1 MSRMGGFDARE
12 LRKLRD
18 ELEKL
23 QEPEEF
29 MKDCAKELA
38 ARLLRMVVQRPPA
51 DTGTLRRA
59 WTAGTSSEGYA
70 NSVQVNHS
78 GNVYEIAITN
88 PKEYASYVE
97 YGHRTPNH
105 KGWVPG
111 KFMMKISEEELE
123 RIAPAILEQ
132 RIYRYFGG
140 LSR

>member
-38 ARLLRMVVQRPPA
+38 ARFLRMVVQRTPA

>member
-1 MSRMGGFDARE
+1 MSRMGGLDARE

-38 ARLLRMVVQRPPA
+38 ARLLRMVVQRTPA

-88 PKEYASYVE
+88 PMEYASYVE

>member
-38 ARLLRMVVQRPPA
+38 ARLLKMVVQRTPA

-70 NSVQVNHS
+70 NSVQDNHF

-88 PKEYASYVE
+88 PMEYASYVE

>member
-38 ARLLRMVVQRPPA
+38 ARLLKMVVQRTPA

-59 WTAGTSSEGYA
+59 WTDGTSYEGYA

-88 PKEYASYVE
+88 PMEYASYVE

>member
-1 MSRMGGFDARE
+1 
-12 LRKLRD
+12 
-18 ELEKL
+18 
-23 QEPEEF
+23 

-38 ARLLRMVVQRPPA
+38 ARLLKMVVQRTPA

-70 NSVQVNHS
+70 NSVQVNHF

-88 PKEYASYVE
+88 PMEYASYVE

>member
-38 ARLLRMVVQRPPA
+38 ARLLKMVVQRTPA

-59 WTAGTSSEGYA
+59 WTAGTSSEGSA
-70 NSVQVNHS
+70 NSVQVNHF

-88 PKEYASYVE
+88 PMEYASYVE

>member
-18 ELEKL
+18 ELERL

-38 ARLLRMVVQRPPA
+38 ARLLKMVVQRTPA

-59 WTAGTSSEGYA
+59 WTDGTSSEGYA

-88 PKEYASYVE
+88 PMEYASYVE

>member
-38 ARLLRMVVQRPPA
+38 ARLLRMVVQRTPA

-88 PKEYASYVE
+88 PKEYVSYVE

>member
-23 QEPEEF
+23 QETEEF

-38 ARLLRMVVQRPPA
+38 ARLLRMVVQRTPA

>member
-38 ARLLRMVVQRPPA
+38 ARLLRMVVQRTPA

-70 NSVQVNHS
+70 NSVPVNHS

>member
-38 ARLLRMVVQRPPA
+38 ARLLRMVVQRTPA

-78 GNVYEIAITN
+78 GNVYETAITN
-88 PKEYASYVE
+88 PMEYASYVE

>member
-38 ARLLRMVVQRPPA
+38 ARLLKMVVQRTPA

-59 WTAGTSSEGYA
+59 WTDGTSSEGYA

-88 PKEYASYVE
+88 PMEYASYVE

>member
-12 LRKLRD
+12 LRKLRE

-38 ARLLRMVVQRPPA
+38 ARLLRMVVQRTPA

-88 PKEYASYVE
+88 PMEYASYVE

>member
-38 ARLLRMVVQRPPA
+38 AMLLRMVVQRTPA

>member
-38 ARLLRMVVQRPPA
+38 ARLLRMVVQRTPA

-132 RIYRYFGG
+132 GIYRYFGG

>member
-12 LRKLRD
+12 LSKLRD

-38 ARLLRMVVQRPPA
+38 ARLLRMVVQRTPA

-70 NSVQVNHS
+70 NSIQVNHS

-88 PKEYASYVE
+88 PMEYASYVE
-97 YGHRTPNH
+97 HGHRTPNH

>member
-38 ARLLRMVVQRPPA
+38 ARLLSMVVQRTPA

-88 PKEYASYVE
+88 PMEYASYVE

>member
-38 ARLLRMVVQRPPA
+38 ARLLKMVVQRTPA

-88 PKEYASYVE
+88 PMEYASYVE

>member
-38 ARLLRMVVQRPPA
+38 ARLLKMVVQRTPA

-59 WTAGTSSEGYA
+59 WTAGTSSERYA

-88 PKEYASYVE
+88 PMEYASYVE
-97 YGHRTPNH
+97 CGHRTPNH

-111 KFMMKISEEELE
+111 HFMLKISEEELE
-123 RIAPAILEQ
+123 RIAPVILEQ

-140 LSR
+140 L

>member
-23 QEPEEF
+23 QELEEF

-38 ARLLRMVVQRPPA
+38 ARLLRMVVQRTPA

-88 PKEYASYVE
+88 PMEYASYVE

>member
-38 ARLLRMVVQRPPA
+38 ARLLWMVVQRTPA

-70 NSVQVNHS
+70 NSIQVNHS

-88 PKEYASYVE
+88 PMEYASYVE

>member
-38 ARLLRMVVQRPPA
+38 ARLLKMVVQRTPA

-59 WTAGTSSEGYA
+59 WTDGTSSEGYA

-88 PKEYASYVE
+88 PMEYASYVE

-132 RIYRYFGG
+132 RIYRYFGR

>member
-38 ARLLRMVVQRPPA
+38 ARLLRMVVQRTPA

-59 WTAGTSSEGYA
+59 WTDGTSSEGYA

-88 PKEYASYVE
+88 PMEYASYVE

>member
-1 MSRMGGFDARE
+1 MSRIGGFDARE

-38 ARLLRMVVQRPPA
+38 ARLLRMVVQRTPA

-88 PKEYASYVE
+88 PMEYASYVE

>member
-38 ARLLRMVVQRPPA
+38 ARLLSMVVQRTPA

-59 WTAGTSSEGYA
+59 WTAGTSCEGYA

-88 PKEYASYVE
+88 PMEYASYVE

>member
-38 ARLLRMVVQRPPA
+38 ARLLKMVVQRTPA

-70 NSVQVNHS
+70 NSVQVNHF

-88 PKEYASYVE
+88 PMEYASYVE

-105 KGWVPG
+105 KEWVPG

>member
-38 ARLLRMVVQRPPA
+38 ARLLRMVVQRTPA

-123 RIAPAILEQ
+123 RIVPAILEQ

>member
-38 ARLLRMVVQRPPA
+38 ARLLRMVVQRTPA

-70 NSVQVNHS
+70 NSIQVNHS

-88 PKEYASYVE
+88 PMEYASYVE

-123 RIAPAILEQ
+123 RIATAILEQ

>member
-38 ARLLRMVVQRPPA
+38 ERLLGMVVQRTPA

-88 PKEYASYVE
+88 PMEYASYVE

>member
-38 ARLLRMVVQRPPA
+38 ARLLKMVVQRTPA

-59 WTAGTSSEGYA
+59 WTAGTSSERYA

-88 PKEYASYVE
+88 PMEYASYVE
-97 YGHRTPNH
+97 YGHRTPTH

>member
-38 ARLLRMVVQRPPA
+38 ARLLRMVVQRTPA
-51 DTGTLRRA
+51 DTGTLRRE

-88 PKEYASYVE
+88 PMEYASYVE

-105 KGWVPG
+105 KGWVTV

>member
-38 ARLLRMVVQRPPA
+38 ARLLRMVVQRTPA

-88 PKEYASYVE
+88 PKVYASYVE

>member
-38 ARLLRMVVQRPPA
+38 ARLLRMVVQRTPA

-70 NSVQVNHS
+70 NSIQVNHS

-88 PKEYASYVE
+88 PMEYASYVE

>member
-38 ARLLRMVVQRPPA
+38 ARLLKMVVQRTPA

-59 WTAGTSSEGYA
+59 WTDGTSSEGYA

-88 PKEYASYVE
+88 PMEYASYVE

-123 RIAPAILEQ
+123 RLAPAILEQ

>member
-38 ARLLRMVVQRPPA
+38 ARILKMVVQRTPA

-59 WTAGTSSEGYA
+59 WTDGTSSEGYA

-88 PKEYASYVE
+88 PMEYASYVE

>member
-38 ARLLRMVVQRPPA
+38 ARLLKMVVQRTPA

-59 WTAGTSSEGYA
+59 WPAGTSSEGYA

-88 PKEYASYVE
+88 PMEYASYVE

>member
-38 ARLLRMVVQRPPA
+38 ARLLKMVVQRTPA

-59 WTAGTSSEGYA
+59 WTDGTSSEGYA

-88 PKEYASYVE
+88 PMEYASYVE

-111 KFMMKISEEELE
+111 KFMMKISEEKLE

>member
-1 MSRMGGFDARE
+1 
-12 LRKLRD
+12 
-18 ELEKL
+18 
-23 QEPEEF
+23 

-38 ARLLRMVVQRPPA
+38 ARLLRMVVQRTPA